1 MTIYHVLSEV
11 GHFWEWK
18 KNCKCKPICLGQKVA
33 YDHFTFWV
41 IRDLDIISG
50 YIWVLAIFLLHL
62 RKLVLQAR
70 NDKYLAL
77 MIILPFPGF
86 IAYVFH
92 QSYSFTLIFSK
103 DWTCYFCAPTICYD
117 IAIYFFFFFW
127 QRLRGTEVLSLVI
140 RGGWGRVRL
149 KWFKYLSHSSPFR

>member
-1 MTIYHVLSEV
+1 MTIYHVLSKV

-18 KNCKCKPICLGQKVA
+18 KDCKYKPICLGQKVV

-41 IRDLDIISG
+41 IRDINIISG
-50 YIWVLAIFLLHL
+50 YIWVLAIFFLHPQ
-62 RKLVLQAR
+62 KLVFQAR

-103 DWTCYFCAPTICYD
+103 DWTCYFCAPKICYD
-117 IAIYFFFFFW
+117 IVFFW
-127 QRLRGTEVLSLVI
+127 AKVERDRGSFFGNKRRMRQSMSEVVQVSQPQLTIQVI
-140 RGGWGRVRL
+140 TL
-149 KWFKYLSHSSPFR
+149 